1 MLKNR
6 SSSWAAAPDCR
17 HLMLEKIAGPALA
30 KAAFLIFM
38 EK

>member
-1 MLKNR
+1 MGR
-6 SSSWAAAPDCR
+6 RPDSR
-17 HLMLEKIAGPALA
+17 HLMLKKSPDPPWA